1 MACIRCPTLPT
12 ASAADWTGTAF
23 SQTAN
28 TTSSSTPA
36 TNSGTDDNVINAIVM
51 ARSLRL
57 PSR

>member
-1 MACIRCPTLPT
+1 MACTRWPKSPT
-12 ASAADWTGTAF
+12 ASAPDWTGTAL

-28 TTSSSTPA
+28 TTSSSTPT
-36 TNSGTDDNVINAIVM
+36 TNSGTDDSVIAAIVM